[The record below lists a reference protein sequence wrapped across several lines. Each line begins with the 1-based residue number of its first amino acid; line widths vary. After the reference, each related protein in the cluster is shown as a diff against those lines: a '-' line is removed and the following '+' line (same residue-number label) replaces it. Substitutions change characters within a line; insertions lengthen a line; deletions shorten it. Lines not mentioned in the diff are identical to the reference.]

1 MQIKTGSRWSTVD
14 GQIFVVDRTESRDG
28 KDWVFYH
35 LASQDPAEETRQ
47 FSCYQEAFVARFWEY
62 TNGD

>member
-35 LASQDPAEETRQ
+35 PAFQDPAEETRQ
-47 FSCYQEAFVARFWEY
+47 FSCYQEAFTDRFWEY